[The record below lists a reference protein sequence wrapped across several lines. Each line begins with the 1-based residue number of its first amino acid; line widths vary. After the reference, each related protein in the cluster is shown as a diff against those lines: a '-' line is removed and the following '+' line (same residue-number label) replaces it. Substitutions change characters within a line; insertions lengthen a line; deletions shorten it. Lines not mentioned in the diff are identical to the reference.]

1 MSLLFVDVD
10 VPSEIG
16 LDGLLQNINN
26 IGATHGN
33 VVFETVF
40 ADVFHQFLQVIYLC
54 YSDATVH
61 SVGIVGQFALAQ
73 IGFDAALGIVGGKSE
88 KGEVALRHF
97 RIDRTKGVDLAQGA
111 STPRG
116 PSRSWSLPIN
126 ERGKLPQWV
135 HTHLLRSSAKLLF
148 QSSRAGACP
157 DARLSAY
164 IDTAPAK
171 SVSQAAGMSLSL
183 SIDMVT
189 HAAQP

>member
-26 IGATHGN
+26 ICATHGN

-111 STPRG
+111 SEHT
-116 PSRSWSLPIN
+116 
-126 ERGKLPQWV
+126 ERTEPELVVADKRAWEVTAVGTYTLIAVVGKIVVPVEQG
-135 HTHLLRSSAKLLF
+135 R
-148 QSSRAGACP
+148 
-157 DARLSAY
+157 
-164 IDTAPAK
+164 
-171 SVSQAAGMSLSL
+171 SLS
-183 SIDMVT
+183 
-189 HAAQP
+189 